1 MASEGNPLG
10 EERMDIRYIRDVLWP
25 EFLQQFIE
33 DNAEYPAERPLGA
46 KAEWHGLH
54 RKVGKLKSPVWDEES
69 WDGRESV
76 RRMFQEIVGHAFLA
90 IASLDYD
97 GRNCSLECAENHT
110 YGYGCSI
117 GRMLQKP
124 SLEEEAHRINDNLDR
139 ATSHWAS
146 RGKTA
151 PAEKWPST
159 KLRDMLVQA
168 PKLKGM
174 MLGPGSVVPVEDTKP
189 LAGWG
194 GGHSRVPSRPAPA
207 DETEAYTEQRR
218 MRTAR
223 AAQTEGRT
231 PPPDR
236 EAAAWRV
243 RHCGP
248 GCAYGHRYSGECQ
261 NGE

>member
-1 MASEGNPLG
+1 MG

-97 GRNCSLECAENHT
+97 GRNCSPECAENHT

-146 RGKTA
+146 RGKKA
-151 PAEKWPST
+151 PTEAWPST
-159 KLRDMLVQA
+159 KLRDMLVQERA
-168 PKLKGM
+168 GGSIS
-174 MLGPGSVVPVEDTKP
+174 LGPGSVVPVEEAEPYAEP
-189 LAGWG
+189 L
-194 GGHSRVPSRPAPA
+194 SVVAPV
-207 DETEAYTEQRR
+207 DETKAYIEQRR
-218 MRTAR
+218 RRGERR

-261 NGE
+261 NNE